1 MANNNLVFKTVD
13 NTDFVAIP
21 LGKPKY
27 FNGDS
32 FLIWVNWG
40 DGSTAEVIDSYDHD
54 SVAWDRQNGTLP
66 EGECVTI
73 WKKYEFPGQYS
84 IRIEGGFGQAA
95 DVVQDP
101 FLLAN
106 GTLSISKFRKGHNLE
121 LCLADSRERGQCAT
135 PEAFEE
141 LSMVRTFIHG
151 QGDFEG
157 FKYLKKLTGQQVL
170 RLTSNYVDSN
180 YEDGYIPYEN
190 ASIAYDPDGV
200 CFFVNTFKNC
210 QSLESF
216 DSSINWNPGTEYTIN
231 QKVYYNGI
239 TWKAV
244 AVNTGE
250 TPSTSN
256 ANWTKD
262 NIAGGVGPYTYRELW
277 SLFRGLN
284 SLVRLDSC
292 FENCPL
298 DYNNCMSWTTQ
309 TSLVSADRTFSFL
322 YPLDEA
328 TDVVNTGIK
337 SETNND
343 EDIFNWPVWFQPNNI
358 ISAKQM
364 LAGRMIGTPSVRELT
379 MHNKFMRHFDNCKYF
394 DGIFEGCYVNSIL
407 QNMFGN
413 TNVANTFTGQRK
425 SSLKNMFKDATIK
438 YSDMR
443 KWSDTGIGNIAPT
456 SLSGFFEN
464 VKVLAGGNVHMFF
477 PHTTRTSLKFCPD
490 FSRYAYNAD
499 LNNLGSSLNIKIPN
513 RNNLDGSIDTIDLSY
528 AFAETSEKIK
538 SQYLFSLWNAGT
550 ATIKAK
556 IDGIYMGNTSGV
568 YDMNWAKVIPESF
581 NYLFVNAISPQAD
594 TVINFRFA
602 DTSLIEEANYTFAAT
617 NIKVKITNAN
627 ITPYVSQLTSITLPS
642 VKSAKSMFEN
652 AVNFNERILNMF
664 RNASALEDASRM
676 FAGSCGIESGLIKF
690 WGPQLRTSLK
700 KCRAMFQGNTTMDFA
715 QVGEWFLSTT
725 ETPTTNVLTDITEM
739 FADSGLDDISH
750 QYYFRRWNLANLY
763 QQSLRSYNVVKN
775 TSYTTMFGDLSDQP
789 DYALNYTGITTPSV
803 LCPNAIL
810 NPTDIYENLDV
821 KVKDELNCS
830 DLHPY
835 QPYDTVFVNYATI

>member
-1 MANNNLVFKTVD
+1 MANNNLVFKTV
-13 NTDFVAIP
+13 NGTDFVGIP

-40 DGSTAEVIDSYDHD
+40 DGSAPEVIDSYNHD

-84 IRIEGGFGQAA
+84 IRIEGGFGQQA

-101 FLLAN
+101 FLLPN
-106 GTLSISKFRKGHNLE
+106 GALSISKFRQNHNLE

-157 FKYLKKLTGQQVL
+157 FKYLKKLTGLQVV
-170 RLTSNYVDSN
+170 RLTSKYTSGT
-180 YEDGYIPYEN
+180 EDGYTPYEN

-216 DSSINWNPGTEYTIN
+216 DSSIDWNADTEYAIN
-231 QKVYYNGI
+231 QKAYYAGK

-244 AVNTGE
+244 AANTGE
-250 TPSTSN
+250 IPSTSN
-256 ANWTKD
+256 PNWTKD
-262 NIAGGVGPYTYRELW
+262 SVAAGVGPYTYRELW
-277 SLFRGLN
+277 GLFRGLN
-284 SLVRLDSC
+284 SLVRLDGC

-298 DYNNCMSWTTQ
+298 DLNNCIAWTTQ
-309 TSLVSADRTFSFL
+309 TSLVSADRAFSFL

-328 TDVVNTGIK
+328 TDIVNTGIK
-337 SETNND
+337 SQTNND
-343 EDIFNWPVWFQPNNI
+343 GDIFNWPYWFQPNNI

-364 LAGRMIGTPSVRELT
+364 VAGRMIGTPEVRELA
-379 MHNKFMRHFDNCKYF
+379 MHNKFMRHFDKCKYF
-394 DGIFEGCYVNSIL
+394 DGIFEGCYVNSYL

-413 TNVANTFTGQRK
+413 SKVANTFTGQRK
-425 SSLKNMFKDATIK
+425 SSLKNMFKDATILS
-438 YSDMR
+438 SDMR
-443 KWSDTGIGNIAPT
+443 KWSDSGIGNIAPT

-464 VKVLAGGNVHMFF
+464 VKVLAGNSLHMFF
-477 PHTTRTSLKFCPD
+477 PHTTRTSLRFCSD

-513 RNNLDGSIDTIDLSY
+513 DLGGFVDLSY

-550 ATIKAK
+550 ATITAR

-568 YDMNWAKVIPESF
+568 YDMNWTKVIPINF
-581 NYLFVNAISPQAD
+581 NYLFLNAISPQQD
-594 TVINFRFA
+594 TDINFRFA
-602 DTSLIEEANYTFAAT
+602 DTSLTEEANYTFAGT
-617 NIKVKITNAN
+617 NIKVKTTNTN
-627 ITPYVSQLTSITLPS
+627 ITPYASQLTNITLPS

-664 RNASALEDASRM
+664 RNASSLEDASRM
-676 FAGSCGIESGLIKF
+676 FAGSCGIQSGMISF
-690 WGPQLRTSLK
+690 WGQQLRTSLK
-700 KCRAMFQGNTTMDFA
+700 KCRAMFQGNTNMDFA
-715 QVGEWFLSTT
+715 QVGAWFVSTT
-725 ETPTTNVLTDITEM
+725 DAPTTNVLTDITEM
-739 FADSGLDDISH
+739 FADSGLDTKH
-750 QYYFRRWNLANLY
+750 QYYFRRWNLTNLH

-775 TSYTTMFGDLSDQP
+775 TSYDTMFGDLSDQF

-810 NPTDIYENLDV
+810 NTADIYQNLDV
-821 KVKDELNCS
+821 KVKDDLSCT

>member
-1 MANNNLVFKTVD
+1 MANNTLIFKTVE
-13 NTDFVAIP
+13 NTDFVGIP

-40 DGSTAEVIDSYDHD
+40 DGSGAEVIDSYNHD

-84 IRIEGGFGQAA
+84 IRIEGGFGQPA

-101 FLLAN
+101 FLLDGN
-106 GTLSISKFRKGHNLE
+106 FSITEFRKSHNLN

-141 LSMVRTFIHG
+141 LKMVRTFIHG

-157 FKYLKKLTGQQVL
+157 FKYLKKLNGQQVVA
-170 RLTSNYVDSN
+170 LTSNYADSN

-216 DSSINWNPGTEYTIN
+216 DSSIDWNSETEYAIN

-250 TPSTSN
+250 IPSTSN

-262 NIAGGVGPYTYRELW
+262 NIANGVGPYTYRELW
-277 SLFRGLN
+277 RLFRNIN

-292 FENCPL
+292 FQNCPL
-298 DYNNCMSWTTQ
+298 DYNNCLGWTIKG
-309 TSLVSADRTFSFL
+309 SLISADKAFSFL
-322 YPLDEA
+322 EKEDGDIL
-328 TDVVNTGIK
+328 NTGIK
-337 SETNND
+337 SETSND
-343 EDIFNWPVWFQPNNI
+343 DIFVWPVWLQPENI
-358 ISAKQM
+358 MSAKQM
-364 LAGRMIGTPSVRELT
+364 LAGRMIGTPSTKEVA
-379 MHNKFMRHFDNCKYF
+379 MHNKFMRYFDNCKYF
-394 DGIFEGCYVNSIL
+394 DGIFEGCYVNSFL

-413 TNVANTFTGQRK
+413 KNAAGTFTGERK
-425 SSLKNMFKDATIK
+425 TSLKNMFKDATILA
-438 YSDMR
+438 SDMR
-443 KWSDTGIGNIAPT
+443 KWTDPNFGNVTPT

-464 VKVLAGGNVHMFF
+464 VKVLAGNSLHMFF
-477 PHTTRTSLKFCPD
+477 PHPTRTQLKFCSD

-499 LNNLGSSLNIKIPN
+499 LNNLGSNLNIKIPD
-513 RNNLDGSIDTIDLSY
+513 RNTLDGSIDTIDLSY
-528 AFAETSEKIK
+528 AFAETSEQIK
-538 SQYLFSLWNAGT
+538 SQYLFSLWNAGP

-556 IDGIYMGNTSGV
+556 IDGIYMNNTSGV
-568 YDMNWAKVIPESF
+568 YDMNWAKVIPENL
-581 NYLFVNAISPQAD
+581 NYLFVNAISPQSD
-594 TVINFRFA
+594 TDINFKFA
-602 DTSLIEEANYTFAAT
+602 DTSLIEEANYTFAGT

-627 ITPYVSQLTSITLPS
+627 ITPYVSQLTSIKLPAL
-642 VKSAKSMFEN
+642 KSAKSMFEN
-652 AVNFNERILNMF
+652 AINFNERILNMF
-664 RNASALEDASRM
+664 RNVSALEDASRM

-715 QVGEWFLSTT
+715 QVGAWFLSAP
-725 ETPTTNVLTDITEM
+725 ENPTTNVLTDITEM

-750 QYYFRRWNLANLY
+750 QYYFRRWNLENLN

-775 TSYTTMFGDLSDQP
+775 TTYTTMFGDLSDQY

-821 KVKDELNCS
+821 KVKDDLSCT